1 MKYQIQYWLKTGELM
16 QIESGLFASVL
27 VRQSE
32 TPESLVTFSS
42 TLDDTFRYSILERLE
57 DGSLTPYN
65 P

>member
-1 MKYQIQYWLKTGELM
+1 MKYQIQYWLKTGEL
-16 QIESGLFASVL
+16 IEIETGLYASVL

-32 TPESLVTFSS
+32 TPKSLVTFAE
-42 TLDDTFRYSILERLE
+42 TLDITFSYSILERME